1 MSEKSPSLMI
11 KTILGHL
18 ESGLE
23 KLESG
28 QLSPEDMELL
38 VEDAKELYE
47 RMVIMRYKIYET
59 NVLGVSAPVV
69 SASIRQP
76 EIETPIDL
84 FGAIDLGSEPE
95 FEVTFASEETPE
107 EVAQV
112 IYPLEDESSEEE
124 LDQEEELEDE
134 AADEFFEG
142 ETEDKTHEET
152 SFENETVAE
161 EVNENSFASVDEL
174 EEEDEQ
180 EEEGSFLDQ
189 DESSL
194 SEELVEATEFNN
206 SDILEEE
213 EEEQNTAPAPFIEE
227 TPIEVTQTNYEPQF
241 SADQPIWMAEME
253 ANIRDNRSVFPLETL
268 AGAFTLNEKLQFI
281 NELFDG
287 SSDDFSGAVK
297 QLDQLANMDAARN
310 MLTELSQTFN
320 WDTESE
326 IVEDFLY
333 KICRR
338 HAAGA

>member
-1 MSEKSPSLMI
+1 MI

-18 ESGLE
+18 EAGIS
-23 KLESG
+23 KIESG

-59 NVLGVSAPVV
+59 NVLGVSEPVV

-84 FGAIDLGSEPE
+84 FGAMDLTAEPE
-95 FEVTFASEETPE
+95 FEVTFAQEDPIMAEEKISYPLEEEEEEEESVFENTSFEEEP
-107 EVAQV
+107 EVAQASFDAA
-112 IYPLEDESSEEE
+112 PFEEE
-124 LDQEEELEDE
+124 
-134 AADEFFEG
+134 
-142 ETEDKTHEET
+142 
-152 SFENETVAE
+152 V
-161 EVNENSFASVDEL
+161 
-174 EEEDEQ
+174 
-180 EEEGSFLDQ
+180 
-189 DESSL
+189 
-194 SEELVEATEFNN
+194 SEELPNTEMESFEAETESEMESYEEDAPQFNN
-206 SDILEEE
+206 SDILVGEEVIENSTFEVEAEEE
-213 EEEQNTAPAPFIEE
+213 SSIAETNEATIEEEPE
-227 TPIEVTQTNYEPQF
+227 THYEPHF
-241 SADQPIWMAEME
+241 SANQPIWMAEME
-253 ANIRDNRSVFPLETL
+253 ANIRDNRSVFPLDTL

-287 SSDDFSGAVK
+287 SSDDFSSSVK

-310 MLTELSQTFN
+310 MLAELSSTFN

-338 HAAGA
+338 HAAGN

>member
-1 MSEKSPSLMI
+1 MSEKTPTLMI

-18 ESGLE
+18 ESGIE

-47 RMVIMRYKIYET
+47 RMIIMRYKIYET

-84 FGAIDLGSEPE
+84 FGAIDLSAEPE
-95 FEVTFASEETPE
+95 FEVTFAHEEPE
-107 EVAQV
+107 VEAQTV
-112 IYPLEDESSEEE
+112 VYPLEEEIQEEE
-124 LDQEEELEDE
+124 EAIQELEEILEDEQVDELLEEDEAEDELQTEDIVEENEEPAAQIEEENNEAQEEELTEDTFFNEQAATEILDE
-134 AADEFFEG
+134 AQS
-142 ETEDKTHEET
+142 TE
-152 SFENETVAE
+152 
-161 EVNENSFASVDEL
+161 
-174 EEEDEQ
+174 
-180 EEEGSFLDQ
+180 
-189 DESSL
+189 
-194 SEELVEATEFNN
+194 EA
-206 SDILEEE
+206 
-213 EEEQNTAPAPFIEE
+213 P
-227 TPIEVTQTNYEPQF
+227 YEPQF
-241 SADQPIWMAEME
+241 SASQPIWMAEME

-287 SSDDFSGAVK
+287 SSDDFSASVK

-310 MLTELSQTFN
+310 MLAELSQTFN

>member
-1 MSEKSPSLMI
+1 MSEKTPTLMI

-18 ESGLE
+18 ESGIE

-59 NVLGVSAPVV
+59 NVLGVSSPVV

-84 FGAIDLGSEPE
+84 FGAIDLSAEPE
-95 FEVTFASEETPE
+95 FEVTFAN
-107 EVAQV
+107 
-112 IYPLEDESSEEE
+112 EDPVV
-124 LDQEEELEDE
+124 E
-134 AADEFFEG
+134 A
-142 ETEDKTHEET
+142 
-152 SFENETVAE
+152 ETV
-161 EVNENSFASVDEL
+161 VYPL
-174 EEEDEQ
+174 EEEDAEAFEEEVLEQ
-180 EEEGSFLDQ
+180 EVVLE
-189 DESSL
+189 DEQQTEFFEQEDLIEQEDSEASEVEAD
-194 SEELVEATEFNN
+194 EELIAADENV
-206 SDILEEE
+206 IEEE
-213 EEEQNTAPAPFIEE
+213 AAEEVPAPEE
-227 TPIEVTQTNYEPQF
+227 AHYEPQF
-241 SADQPIWMAEME
+241 SASQPIWMAEME

-287 SSDDFSGAVK
+287 SSDDFSASVK
-297 QLDQLANMDAARN
+297 QLDQLATMDAARN

>member
-95 FEVTFASEETPE
+95 FEVTFANEDPIIEEEKVSYPIELDDEEETEEE
-107 EVAQV
+107 EVIENSFASV
-112 IYPLEDESSEEE
+112 DEPEVEEE
-124 LDQEEELEDE
+124 QEEE
-134 AADEFFEG
+134 
-142 ETEDKTHEET
+142 ETT
-152 SFENETVAE
+152 
-161 EVNENSFASVDEL
+161 ENSFASVDEL
-174 EEEDEQ
+174 EEEEEQ
-180 EEEGSFLDQ
+180 EEEAQ
-189 DESSL
+189 NVNPES
-194 SEELVEATEFNN
+194 
-206 SDILEEE
+206 
-213 EEEQNTAPAPFIEE
+213 FIEE
-227 TPIEVTQTNYEPQF
+227 TPIEVPQTNYEPQF

-253 ANIRDNRSVFPLETL
+253 ANIRDNRSIFPLETL

-287 SSDDFSGAVK
+287 SSDDFSSSVK

-310 MLTELSQTFN
+310 MLAELSQSFN

>member
-95 FEVTFASEETPE
+95 FEVTFANEDPIIDEEK
-107 EVAQV
+107 VS
-112 IYPLEDESSEEE
+112 YPLEEEVEEELGFKNEILEDVIETEKESNFENDSFDEETEESVIASSFENESSEEH
-124 LDQEEELEDE
+124 EDE
-134 AADEFFEG
+134 
-142 ETEDKTHEET
+142 
-152 SFENETVAE
+152 
-161 EVNENSFASVDEL
+161 
-174 EEEDEQ
+174 

-206 SDILEEE
+206 SDILEEDE
-213 EEEQNTAPAPFIEE
+213 EAQNVEPEPFIEE
-227 TPIEVTQTNYEPQF
+227 TPIEIPQTNYEPQF

-253 ANIRDNRSVFPLETL
+253 ANIRDNRSIFPLETL

-287 SSDDFSGAVK
+287 SSDDFSSSVK

-310 MLTELSQTFN
+310 MLAELSQSFN

>member
-1 MSEKSPSLMI
+1 MI

-95 FEVTFASEETPE
+95 FEVTFANEDPIIEEE
-107 EVAQV
+107 KVS
-112 IYPLEDESSEEE
+112 YPLEEEVEEELGFKNEILEEVIETEKESNFETDSFDEGTEESVIASSFENESSEE
-124 LDQEEELEDE
+124 DD
-134 AADEFFEG
+134 G
-142 ETEDKTHEET
+142 E
-152 SFENETVAE
+152 
-161 EVNENSFASVDEL
+161 
-174 EEEDEQ
+174 

-206 SDILEEE
+206 SDILEEDE
-213 EEEQNTAPAPFIEE
+213 EAQNVEPESFIEE
-227 TPIEVTQTNYEPQF
+227 TPIEIPQTNYEPQF

-253 ANIRDNRSVFPLETL
+253 ANIRDNRSIFPLETL

-287 SSDDFSGAVK
+287 SSDDFSSSVK

-310 MLTELSQTFN
+310 MLAELSQSFN

>member
-95 FEVTFASEETPE
+95 FEVTFANEDPIIEEE
-107 EVAQV
+107 KVS
-112 IYPLEDESSEEE
+112 YPLELDEKEE

-134 AADEFFEG
+134 AADEFFEE
-142 ETEDKTHEET
+142 ETEEE
-152 SFENETVAE
+152 SEVAASYENESLEE
-161 EVNENSFASVDEL
+161 EVNENSVASVDEL
-174 EEEDEQ
+174 EDEDEQ
-180 EEEGSFLDQ
+180 EEEEEDSFLDQ
-189 DESSL
+189 DEPSS
-194 SEELVEATEFNN
+194 SDELVEAPEFNN

-213 EEEQNTAPAPFIEE
+213 EENVEPTTFIEE
-227 TPIEVTQTNYEPQF
+227 TPNEVPQTNYEPQF

-253 ANIRDNRSVFPLETL
+253 ANIRDNRSIFPLETL

-287 SSDDFSGAVK
+287 SSDDFSASVK

>member
-95 FEVTFASEETPE
+95 FEVTFANEDPIIEEE
-107 EVAQV
+107 KVS
-112 IYPLEDESSEEE
+112 YPLELDDEEE
-124 LDQEEELEDE
+124 TEEE
-134 AADEFFEG
+134 
-142 ETEDKTHEET
+142 
-152 SFENETVAE
+152 
-161 EVNENSFASVDEL
+161 EVIENSFASVDEL

-213 EEEQNTAPAPFIEE
+213 EDEEVQNVNPEPFIEE
-227 TPIEVTQTNYEPQF
+227 TPIEVPQTNYEPQF

-253 ANIRDNRSVFPLETL
+253 ANIRDNRSIFPLETL

-287 SSDDFSGAVK
+287 SSDDFSSSVK

-310 MLTELSQTFN
+310 MLAELSQSFN

-326 IVEDFLY
+326 IVEDFLF

>member
-95 FEVTFASEETPE
+95 FEVTFANEDPIIEEEKVSYPIELDDEEETEEE
-107 EVAQV
+107 EVIENSFASV
-112 IYPLEDESSEEE
+112 DEPEVEEE
-124 LDQEEELEDE
+124 QEEE
-134 AADEFFEG
+134 
-142 ETEDKTHEET
+142 ETT
-152 SFENETVAE
+152 
-161 EVNENSFASVDEL
+161 ENSFASVDEL
-174 EEEDEQ
+174 EEVDEQ

-194 SEELVEATEFNN
+194 SDELVDATEFNT
-206 SDILEEE
+206 SEILEEE
-213 EEEQNTAPAPFIEE
+213 EDEEVQNVNPEPFIEE
-227 TPIEVTQTNYEPQF
+227 TPIEVPQTNYEPQF

-253 ANIRDNRSVFPLETL
+253 ANIRDNRSIFPLETL

-287 SSDDFSGAVK
+287 SSDDFSSSVK

-310 MLTELSQTFN
+310 MLAELSQSFN

-326 IVEDFLY
+326 IVEDFIY

>member
-95 FEVTFASEETPE
+95 FEVTFANEDPIIDEEK
-107 EVAQV
+107 VS
-112 IYPLEDESSEEE
+112 YPLEEEVEEELGFKNEILEDVIETEKESNFENDSFDEETEESVIASSFENESSEEH
-124 LDQEEELEDE
+124 EDE
-134 AADEFFEG
+134 
-142 ETEDKTHEET
+142 
-152 SFENETVAE
+152 
-161 EVNENSFASVDEL
+161 
-174 EEEDEQ
+174 

-206 SDILEEE
+206 SDILEEDE
-213 EEEQNTAPAPFIEE
+213 EAQNVEPEPFIEE
-227 TPIEVTQTNYEPQF
+227 TPIEVPQTNYEPQF

-253 ANIRDNRSVFPLETL
+253 ANIRDNRSIFPLETL

-287 SSDDFSGAVK
+287 SSDDFSSSVK

-310 MLTELSQTFN
+310 MLAELSQSFN